1 MAEGIE
7 VRHAR
12 SCTSRLGKRCDCNP
26 GYRVAAYDAMSKR
39 KVSKTFRT
47 LGEARRWRAGAQT
60 QAAKGVRLAGTSQTL
75 LEAAEAFVD
84 GITTGAIRTK
94 TGERYK
100 PSVVRE
106 YERSLR
112 LHVLPTLGGAKL
124 SKIQRRE
131 VQRLADELLA
141 SGADP
146 STIRNALKPLQ
157 VIYRRAIEDGD
168 IAVNPCER
176 LRLPAARGRRER
188 IASPT
193 EAAALIAALRPED
206 RALWGCAFYAGLRR
220 GELRALEWH
229 DVDLADGL
237 IRVERSMSGHG
248 ETAAPK
254 SRAGRRGVPIVA
266 ALRDLLVEHK
276 LVTRREEGLVFGSR
290 AVQPFTPTAVRKRA
304 LTAWRRAGLAPIG
317 LHECRH
323 TFASLLIAA
332 GVNAKAITA
341 YLGHASIQTTFD
353 LYGHLMPGN
362 EDEAVAL
369 VDAYLERGNTQE
381 RLSQLTDD
389 TSAGVS

>member
-12 SCTSRLGKRCDCNP
+12 SCASRRGKRCNCEP
-26 GYRVAAYDAMSKR
+26 GYRVAAYDAISKR

-47 LGEARRWRAGAQT
+47 LGAARRWRASAQT
-60 QAAKGVRLAGTSQTL
+60 QAAKGVRIAGTAQTL
-75 LEAAEAFVD
+75 RDAAEAFVG
-84 GITTGAIRTK
+84 GIASGAIRTK
-94 TGERYK
+94 AGERYK

-112 LHVLPTLGGAKL
+112 LHILPTLGGAKL
-124 SKIQRRE
+124 SKLQRRD
-131 VQRLADELLA
+131 VQRLVDELLE

-168 IAVNPCER
+168 LALNPCER

-188 IASPT
+188 IAAPA
-193 EAAALIAALRPED
+193 EAAALIAALRFED

-220 GELRALEWH
+220 GELRALDWN
-229 DVDLADGL
+229 DVDLASGL
-237 IRVERSMSGHG
+237 IRVERSMSSHG
-248 ETAAPK
+248 ETGEPK
-254 SRAGRRGVPIVA
+254 SRAGRRSVPIIA

-276 LVTRREEGLVFGSR
+276 LVTRRDDGFVFGSSTTR
-290 AVQPFTPTAVRKRA
+290 PFTPTAVRKRA
-304 LTAWRRAGLAPIG
+304 LTAWRREGLEPIG

-362 EDEAVAL
+362 EDEAIAL
-369 VDAYLERGNTQE
+369 VDAFLERADTPRRLTQFLD
-381 RLSQLTDD
+381 RS
-389 TSAGVS
+389 

>member
-1 MAEGIE
+1 MPEGIE

-12 SCTSRLGKRCDCNP
+12 SCASRPGKRCNCNP

-84 GITTGAIRTK
+84 GIATGAVRTR

-112 LHVLPTLGGAKL
+112 LHVLPTLGGARL
-124 SKIQRRE
+124 SRIQRRD
-131 VQRLADELLA
+131 VQGLADELLA

-168 IAVNPCER
+168 LALNPCER

-193 EAAALIAALRPED
+193 EAVALIAALRPED

-220 GELRALEWH
+220 GELRALLW
-229 DVDLADGL
+229 DDIDLAGGL

-248 ETAAPK
+248 EIGQPK

-266 ALRDLLVEHK
+266 ALRDLLIEHK
-276 LVTRREEGLVFGSR
+276 LVMKRATGLVFGSS
-290 AVQPFTPTAVRKRA
+290 ATQPFTPTAVRKRA
-304 LTAWRRAGLAPIG
+304 LTAWRRAGLDPIG

-332 GVNAKAITA
+332 G
-341 YLGHASIQTTFD
+341 
-353 LYGHLMPGN
+353 
-362 EDEAVAL
+362 
-369 VDAYLERGNTQE
+369 
-381 RLSQLTDD
+381 
-389 TSAGVS
+389 

>member
-12 SCTSRLGKRCDCNP
+12 SCASRPGKRCNCNP

-84 GITTGAIRTK
+84 GIATGAVRTR

-112 LHVLPTLGGAKL
+112 LHVLPTLGGARL
-124 SKIQRRE
+124 SRIQRRD
-131 VQRLADELLA
+131 VQGLADELLA

-168 IAVNPCER
+168 LALNPCER

-193 EAAALIAALRPED
+193 EAVALIAALRPED

-220 GELRALEWH
+220 GELRALLW
-229 DVDLADGL
+229 DDIDLAGGL

-248 ETAAPK
+248 EIGQPK

-266 ALRDLLVEHK
+266 ALRDLLIEHK
-276 LVTRREEGLVFGSR
+276 LVMKRATGLVFGSS
-290 AVQPFTPTAVRKRA
+290 ATQPFTPTAVRKRA
-304 LTAWRRAGLAPIG
+304 LTAWRRAGLDPIG

-353 LYGHLMPGN
+353 LYGHLMPGS
-362 EDEAVAL
+362 EDEAVAV
-369 VDAYLERGNTQE
+369 VDAYLVRANTQG
-381 RLSQLTDD
+381 RLAQL
-389 TSAGVS
+389 S

>member
-12 SCTSRLGKRCDCNP
+12 SCAIRAAKRCNCSP
-26 GYRVAAYDAMSKR
+26 GYRVAAYDVISKR

-47 LGEARRWRAGAQT
+47 LAEARRWRASAQA
-60 QAAKGVRLAGTSQTL
+60 QAAKGVRLAGTPQTL
-75 LEAAEAFVD
+75 LDAAEAFVD
-84 GITTGAIRTK
+84 GIAAGAIRTK

-112 LHVLPTLGGAKL
+112 LHVLPTLGGARL
-124 SKIQRRE
+124 SRIQRRD

-168 IAVNPCER
+168 LALNPCER
-176 LRLPAARGRRER
+176 LRLPAVPSRRER
-188 IASPT
+188 IASPA

-220 GELRALEWH
+220 GELRALVWA
-229 DVDLADGL
+229 DIDLANGV
-237 IRVERSMSGHG
+237 IRVERSMDGYGAAG
-248 ETAAPK
+248 EPK
-254 SRAGRRGVPIVA
+254 SRAGRRTVPLVA
-266 ALRDLLVEHK
+266 ALRDLLIEHK
-276 LVTRREEGLVFGSR
+276 LVTTRAEGLVFGSS
-290 AVQPFTPTAVRKRA
+290 ATSPFTPTVVRKRA
-304 LTAWRRAGLAPIG
+304 LTAWRHAGLEPIG

-323 TFASLLIAA
+323 TFASVLIAA

-362 EDEAVAL
+362 EKEAVAL
-369 VDAYLERGNTQE
+369 VDAYLERADTGV
-381 RLSQLTDD
+381 RLADL
-389 TSAGVS
+389 G

>member
-7 VRHAR
+7 VRHSR
-12 SCTSRLGKRCDCNP
+12 SCASRDGKRCNCNP
-26 GYRVAAYDAMSKR
+26 GYRVAAYDAISKR
-39 KVSKTFRT
+39 KISKTFRT
-47 LGEARRWRAGAQT
+47 LAEARRWRAGAHS
-60 QAAKGVRLAGTSQTL
+60 QAAKGVRLAGTQQTL
-75 LEAAEAFVD
+75 IEAAEAFLD
-84 GITTGAIRTK
+84 GIATNTIRTR

-112 LHVLPTLGGAKL
+112 LHILPTLGGARL
-124 SKIQRRE
+124 SRIQRRD

-168 IAVNPCER
+168 LAVNPCER
-176 LRLPAARGRRER
+176 LRLPAVRGRRER
-188 IASPT
+188 IASPS

-206 RALWGCAFYAGLRR
+206 RALWGSAFYAGLRR
-220 GELRALEWH
+220 GELRALLWA

-237 IRVERSMSGHG
+237 VHVERSMSGHG
-248 ETAAPK
+248 ETGGPK
-254 SRAGRRGVPIVA
+254 SRAGYRGVPIVA

-276 LVTRREEGLVFGSR
+276 LVTRRDAGLVFGSS
-290 AVQPFTPTAVRKRA
+290 ATQPFTPTAVRKRA
-304 LTAWRRAGLAPIG
+304 LTAWRRAGLDPIG

-369 VDAYLERGNTQE
+369 VDAYLERANTPD
-381 RLSQLTDD
+381 RLRQI
-389 TSAGVS
+389 AP

>member
-7 VRHAR
+7 IRHAR
-12 SCTSRLGKRCDCNP
+12 TCAASAGNRCTCQP
-26 GYRVAAYDAMSKR
+26 GYRVVVYDPISR
-39 KVSKTFRT
+39 QKVSKTFRT
-47 LGEARRWRAGAQT
+47 LAEARRWRAGAQT
-60 QAAKGVRLAGTSQTL
+60 QAARGVRLAGTGQTL

-84 GITTGAIRTK
+84 GITRGAIRTRS
-94 TGERYK
+94 GALYK
-100 PSVVRE
+100 PSVMRE
-106 YERSLR
+106 YGRSLR

-124 SKIQRRE
+124 SKIHRRD
-131 VQRLADELLA
+131 VQRLIDDMLD

-146 STIRNALKPLQ
+146 STIRNAIKPLQ

-168 IAVNPCER
+168 IAVNPCDR

-193 EAAALIAALRPED
+193 EAATLIAALRAED

-220 GELRALEWH
+220 GELRGLLWD
-229 DVDLADGL
+229 DVDSAGGL
-237 IRVERSMSGHG
+237 VRVERSMNSYGDDG
-248 ETAAPK
+248 EPK
-254 SRAGRRGVPIVA
+254 SRAGRRSVPIVA
-266 ALRDLLVEHK
+266 VLRDLLAEHK
-276 LVTRREEGLVFGSR
+276 LVTRRDTGLVFGSR
-290 AVQPFTPTAVRKRA
+290 ETQPFTPTAVRKRA
-304 LTAWRRAGLAPIG
+304 LTDWRRAGLDPIG

-332 GVNAKAITA
+332 DVNAKAITA

-369 VDAYLERGNTQE
+369 VDAYLERADT
-381 RLSQLTDD
+381 RPRIDQL
-389 TSAGVS
+389 AR